1 MNTGAPPPF
10 NYILAFSSSNISMEF
25 CIILSSPH
33 TRALLSHISKVFQ
46 IHDQEVIK
54 ITSLFGF
61 QFSDRP
67 FNYLYILQR
76 NTFKEERRVVLPLD
90 FAGFCPSLAES
101 WFVCGSAMGA
111 DRNYIKAQKS
121 QYFQSLW
128 PRGPTL
134 HDMFHFLQF
143 YSFPLI
149 LLKVLICR

>member
-1 MNTGAPPPF
+1 MIHWFNFLCTPYFNVKLMNTAPPHSF
-10 NYILAFSSSNISMEF
+10 TFCHFHQSNISMEF

-46 IHDQEVIK
+46 IHGQEVIK
-54 ITSLFGF
+54 ITSLFWF
-61 QFSDRP
+61 QFSNRP

-76 NTFKEERRVVLPLD
+76 NTFKEERLVVLPLD

-128 PRGPTL
+128 PR
-134 HDMFHFLQF
+134 
-143 YSFPLI
+143 
-149 LLKVLICR
+149 